1 MLSTS
6 DAPGNGLCRPPVFL
20 FGTLCH
26 KVKAQRISVGPQ
38 TEGAARHD
46 FGTTCPEVAG
56 FGEAPQQAFLRPPR
70 GAKIASVYTLAL
82 LAIPCVPANW
92 RKKRRR
98 VFCLCI
104 LRFLAVFERLY
115 GGFDYL

>member
-20 FGTLCH
+20 FGTLCY

-56 FGEAPQQAFLRPPR
+56 FGEAPQQAFLQP
-70 GAKIASVYTLAL
+70 
-82 LAIPCVPANW
+82 
-92 RKKRRR
+92 
-98 VFCLCI
+98 
-104 LRFLAVFERLY
+104 Y
-115 GGFDYL
+115 GMQK

>member
-26 KVKAQRISVGPQ
+26 KVKAQRVSVGPQ

-46 FGTTCPEVAG
+46 FGTTCPEAAG
-56 FGEAPQQAFLRPPR
+56 FGEAPQQAFLQP
-70 GAKIASVYTLAL
+70 
-82 LAIPCVPANW
+82 
-92 RKKRRR
+92 
-98 VFCLCI
+98 
-104 LRFLAVFERLY
+104 Y
-115 GGFDYL
+115 GMQK

>member
-26 KVKAQRISVGPQ
+26 KVKAQRVSVGPQ

-46 FGTTCPEVAG
+46 FGTTCLEVAG
-56 FGEAPQQAFLRPPR
+56 FGEAPQQAFLRPLR
-70 GAKIASVYTLAL
+70 GAKIASVATLAL
-82 LAIPCVPANW
+82 LAVSAYTLKSP
-92 RKKRRR
+92 K
-98 VFCLCI
+98 
-104 LRFLAVFERLY
+104 
-115 GGFDYL
+115 